1 MDEFLLCQEAMFD
14 RKNGILEDANDF
26 LLCDEVWDM
35 SPVIEH
41 TRQYHKPKEMNT
53 LVHHITKEECE
64 RSFANCLRKEMKYMP
79 GSGYVNLLECNP
91 FVATCRFKAIQ
102 WLIHSHRRFNFCVG
116 TVLNAVNY
124 VDRFI
129 YINKCHGWNYLMME
143 LLSVASLSIAIKFG
157 ETSPP
162 SLNEIQEGLEYSFEA
177 KLIQRMELRILESLG
192 WELNSITPHSYVELI
207 VWELNS
213 YFKNHLVL
221 DELSSRL
228 NDLLLASSLD
238 YKFLKYRPC
247 VIVMSG
253 LRCVLEDFLQLTYQ
267 DCLSHITNF
276 IPSDQTIQENL
287 QTCCK
292 MMQET
297 LVRCC
302 KSEAN
307 GNPSSPDTVLIKEQV
322 AIFEEQI
329 DLSLIDG
336 SNVQKKKNLVKRK
349 KEEDD
354 GCFIKH
360 KKYVD

>member
-1 MDEFLLCQEAMFD
+1 MDEFLLCQEVMFD

-41 TRQYHKPKEMNT
+41 TRQHHKPKEMNT
-53 LVHHITKEECE
+53 LVHHITKEDCE
-64 RSFANCLRKEMKYMP
+64 RSFANCLRKEMKYML

-162 SLNEIQEGLEYSFEA
+162 SLNEIQEGLEYSFEV

-267 DCLSHITNF
+267 DCLSHISNF
-276 IPSDQTIQENL
+276 IPPDQTENL

-336 SNVQKKKNLVKRK
+336 SNLQKKKNLVKRK
-349 KEEDD
+349 REEDD